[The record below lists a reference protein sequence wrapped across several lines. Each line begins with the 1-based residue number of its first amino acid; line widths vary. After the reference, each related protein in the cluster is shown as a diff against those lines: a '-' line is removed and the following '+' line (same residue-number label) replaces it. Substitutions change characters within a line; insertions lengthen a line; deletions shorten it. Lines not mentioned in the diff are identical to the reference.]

1 MIPGTSSQAP
11 EAPPHGR
18 SEHGQ
23 GRGGGG
29 GGRNKSRVAC
39 LLPSVQDRHQQ
50 RLCACDPPRLRAWR
64 RETVAVQDVREEL
77 CAAS

>member
-23 GRGGGG
+23 GRGGG